1 MIARCCLLSGL
12 AALMLASPCFAQN
25 APAPPPAAGQ
35 PAPEDAPRRF
45 WQATL
50 PGGQYMVAL
59 DRITS
64 ISQQTY
70 LLDGHLVD
78 KEGFGIRVGFEFG
91 AVVVHEIDVDTVG
104 QALARFYF
112 LEPVKSPSSA
122 ANQILERGR
131 EIVEKESERSGTDVA
146 TMVVKKY
153 PDTTHAKCLEYRLE
167 RAEDLDALYKS
178 LREAWE
184 SGKGRKF
191 TLK

>member
-1 MIARCCLLSGL
+1 MIARCCLLPGL
-12 AALMLASPCFAQN
+12 AVLLLAPHGLAQN
-25 APAPPPAAGQ
+25 APAQPPAIGQ
-35 PAPEDAPRRF
+35 PAPEDSPRRF
-45 WQATL
+45 WQAAL
-50 PGGQYMVAL
+50 PGGHYMVAL

-70 LLDGHLVD
+70 LLDG
-78 KEGFGIRVGFEFG
+78 
-91 AVVVHEIDVDTVG
+91 AVVVHEVDVDTEG

-112 LEPVKSPSSA
+112 LEPVKTPSTT

>member
-1 MIARCCLLSGL
+1 MIARYCLLPGVACL
-12 AALMLASPCFAQN
+12 LLASPCFAQN
-25 APAPPPAAGQ
+25 APAPPPAVGQ

-64 ISQQTY
+64 LSQQTY
-70 LLDGHLVD
+70 LLDGAV
-78 KEGFGIRVGFEFG
+78 
-91 AVVVHEIDVDTVG
+91 VVVHEIDVDTVG

-112 LEPVKSPSSA
+112 LEPVKTPSTT

>member
-25 APAPPPAAGQ
+25 APAQPPAAGQ
-35 PAPEDAPRRF
+35 PAPEDSPRRF

-50 PGGQYMVAL
+50 PGGHYMVAL

-70 LLDGHLVD
+70 LLD
-78 KEGFGIRVGFEFG
+78 G

-122 ANQILERGR
+122 ANQIIERGR
-131 EIVEKESERSGTDVA
+131 EILEKEGERSGTDVA

-153 PDTTHAKCLEYRLE
+153 PETTHAKCLEYRLE